1 MQLRRD
7 LALHRLIQMLLI
19 NRLYGTFYEFVAAG
33 HDGLGLGRSTAE
45 KLTGLI
51 PQRLY
56 TALDFGD
63 GFPYRE
69 F

>member
-1 MQLRRD
+1 
-7 LALHRLIQMLLI
+7 MLLI